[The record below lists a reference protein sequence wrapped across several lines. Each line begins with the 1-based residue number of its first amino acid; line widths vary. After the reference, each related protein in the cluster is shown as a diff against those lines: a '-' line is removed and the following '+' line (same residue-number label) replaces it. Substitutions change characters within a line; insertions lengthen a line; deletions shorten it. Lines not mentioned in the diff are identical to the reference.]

1 MPGPSLTYEAIKRF
15 LKYIRRINDPALVST
30 GTLARQARRRRRLLQ
45 EMEDATPKSFQ
56 GGAISMNERAK
67 VGQEYLTS
75 LSRPREIFGEL
86 NVKSQRIAGKS
97 DVPVVKSTDALKKER
112 SYIAAM
118 IDELRYR
125 GKKGT
130 VGAWQQSQIKAS
142 YLQPPR
148 KITEVKEIEKATEK
162 FESARRYKPTTAEG
176 RKAADKAADDR
187 IYEAAQ
193 RAETKREARRVKA
206 LKEKRLSMK
215 EFYKSKGWPWPP
227 PKKKVFNKSKQ
238 VEQTPFRGFT
248 GESGRQMRVW
258 AKARADYIK
267 KTGKKPADDTY
278 TGR

>member
-1 MPGPSLTYEAIKRF
+1 MPSPSLTYEAIKRF
-15 LKYIRRINDPALVST
+15 LKYIRRINNPALVST
-30 GTLARQARRRRRLLQ
+30 GTLARQAKRRRRLLQ

-56 GGAISMNERAK
+56 GGAISMNEKAK

-112 SYIAAM
+112 SHIASM
-118 IDELRYR
+118 IDELRHR

-142 YLQPPR
+142 YLQPSK
-148 KITEVKEIEKATEK
+148 KITEVNKIEKATGEL
-162 FESARRYKPTTAEG
+162 EGRLGLKPSTAEG
-176 RKAADKAADDR
+176 RKAAEKAADDK
-187 IYEAAQ
+187 IYAAAQ
-193 RAETKREARRVKA
+193 KAETGRKARKVKA

-215 EFYKSKGWPWPP
+215 EFYKSKGWKWPP

-238 VEQTPFRGFT
+238 GEQTAFRGFT
-248 GESGRQMRVW
+248 GEGGRQMRVW

-267 KTGKKPADDTY
+267 RTGKKPADDTY